1 MIIESD
7 INPKAQNIAS
17 AAVEAIYERGLDRF
31 KLTDVAR
38 KAGVTTGAV
47 TYYFE
52 DKDAL
57 LIAAFDE
64 TWRRM
69 FADIAAYEG
78 GWTLERF
85 ERSLPLDD
93 NSRRGWSVWLAFCG
107 RAQTSPE
114 INRHYRNSYAQ
125 LEDLL
130 GQSFAAHGDE
140 VSHEDIRAVIAAM
153 DGIGL
158 CATLNESLWPAT
170 RQRECLR
177 QMVGHLFKQPKP
189 TGAPQ

>member
-1 MIIESD
+1 MIIESE

-69 FADIAAYEG
+69 FADIAAFEG
-78 GWTLERF
+78 GWVLERF
-85 ERSLPLDD
+85 EKSLPLDD
-93 NSRRGWSVWLAFCG
+93 KRRRGWSVWLAFCG
-107 RAQTSPE
+107 RAQTSSE
-114 INRHYRNSYAQ
+114 INQHYRKSYAQ

-130 GQSFAAHGDE
+130 MQSFAEHDDE
-140 VSHEDIRAVIAAM
+140 VSRDDLRAVIAAM

-158 CATLNESLWPAT
+158 CATLNEDLWPAD
-170 RQRECLR
+170 RQRACLR
-177 QMVGHLFKQPKP
+177 QMIGHLF
-189 TGAPQ
+189 TR

>member
-1 MIIESD
+1 MMISPEL
-7 INPKAQNIAS
+7 PKKAQLIAG
-17 AAVEAIYERGLDRF
+17 AAIEAIHDKGLDRV

-57 LIAAFDE
+57 LIAAFEE

-69 FADIAAYEG
+69 FTGISAFQG
-78 GWTLERF
+78 GWQIERF
-85 ERSLPLDD
+85 LNSLPTTEA
-93 NSRRGWSVWLAFCG
+93 SRRGWSVWLAFCG
-107 RAQTSPE
+107 RAQTSPDMNE
-114 INRHYRNSYAQ
+114 IYREYYAR

-130 GQSFAAHGDE
+130 LES
-140 VSHEDIRAVIAAM
+140 VSSDHPECSREEIRTAIAAL

-158 CATLNESLWPAT
+158 CATLHPDLWPAK
-170 RQRECLR
+170 RQRECL
-177 QMVGHLFKQPKP
+177 QDLLANLFSQ
-189 TGAPQ
+189 A

>member
-1 MIIESD
+1 MIISD
-7 INPKAQNIAS
+7 DISEKAQIIAS

-52 DKDAL
+52 DKDSL

-69 FADIAAYEG
+69 FTEIADYQG
-78 GWTLERF
+78 GWTFERF
-85 ERSLPLDD
+85 ANSLPVDET
-93 NSRRGWSVWLAFCG
+93 RKRGWSVWLAFCG
-107 RAQTSPE
+107 RAQTSTA
-114 INRHYRNSYAQ
+114 INEHYRASYTR
-125 LEDLL
+125 LENLL
-130 GQSFAAHGDE
+130 AESFAAHE
-140 VSHEDIRAVIAAM
+140 EHVEPASIRDVIAAM

-158 CATLNESLWPAT
+158 CATLHPDLWPAE
-170 RQRECLR
+170 RQRVSLR
-177 QMVGHLFKQPKP
+177 SLVGHLFQNS
-189 TGAPQ
+189 